1 MRGGRYART
10 HRISGINRF
19 RWLQQWFLITMLLLV
34 SGYTNV
40 FPQTT
45 IIGSISNWD
54 GTVPPAALVSWKA
67 WPNSDTSQIQNA
79 DKNGLFTLTS
89 QRVGVMSLW
98 FSGANHT
105 TTRVWLTLGDV
116 DTIRLHL
123 RLPTANYKNSINNP
137 VVVQYRQADTVE
149 LPMAKTPEGKWQA
162 MVAVENGMVNYQL
175 ANVAAGVRESDVRTF
190 NGTQSDS
197 YLYDGGGD
205 FISVIHSKDDSVR
218 IVFDPALLP
227 PEAEPPAV
235 KFDCGDCIA
244 PLAHQYCQD
253 IDFGTYRTMSPER
266 RRAVIDSLR
275 AGMMAYESVEAKTLT
290 LNVMRLIRLGDTTI
304 PAHVAKSVLDRSDPA
319 SLAWSLGP
327 EQLPRILV
335 AAGFTKA
342 ECDSFESALFDTH
355 RDSSL
360 IAHLLFRAID
370 REKVAGNEKH
380 AQELLG
386 RLLVEYANDRW
397 AFRAASI
404 WGKDTPRPGAT
415 VPPFQIDFADGTTV
429 TNASIL
435 GKITVLYFWGTWCG
449 PCRKFTPA
457 LVSINHKFKDRGVQ
471 FLGIATADDPK
482 LVREYATTNA
492 VPWPNSVL
500 PDFNAAILKSFYV
513 AGVPGTY
520 VIDQTGTLQAVN
532 PMPEELD
539 AILTKLVAGQEA
551 KSE

>member
-1 MRGGRYART
+1 
-10 HRISGINRF
+10 
-19 RWLQQWFLITMLLLV
+19 MLLLV
-34 SGYTNV
+34 IGYTNV

-54 GTVPPAALVSWKA
+54 GTAPPAALVKWKE
-67 WPNSDTSQIQNA
+67 WPNYSDSSQILHA
-79 DKNGLFTLTS
+79 DKDGLFTLTS
-89 QRVGVMSLW
+89 QRVGVASLW

-105 TTRVWLTLGDV
+105 TTRVWVVLGDV

-123 RLPTANYKNSINNP
+123 RLPTANYKDSINNP

-244 PLAHQYCQD
+244 RLAHQYIRD
-253 IDFGTYRTMSPER
+253 IEDYQANTPEQR
-266 RRAVIDSLR
+266 RYIMDSLR
-275 AGMMAYESVEAKTLT
+275 AGMADYESVEAKTLT

-304 PAHVAKSVLDRSDPA
+304 PAPIAQLILKRSGPA
-319 SLAWSLGP
+319 SPVWSLGP
-327 EQLPRILV
+327 ERLPRIV
-335 AAGFTKA
+335 SAAGFTEA
-342 ECDSFESALFDTH
+342 ERDSFESALFDTH

-360 IAHLLFRAID
+360 IAHLLFRAVN
-370 REKVAGNEKH
+370 REKEAGNEKR

-404 WGKDTPRPGAT
+404 WGKDAPHPGAT
-415 VPPFQIDFADGTTV
+415 APPFQIDFADGTTV

-435 GKITVLYFWGTWCG
+435 GKTTVLYFWGTWCG

-471 FLGIATADDPK
+471 FLGIAVADDPK
-482 LVREYATTNA
+482 LVREYVTTNA

-513 AGVPGTY
+513 AGVPRAY
-520 VIDQTGTLQAVN
+520 VIDKTGTFQAVR
-532 PMPEELD
+532 PTPDELD
-539 AILTKLVAGQEA
+539 TILAKLVADQEA
-551 KSE
+551 TPE